1 MQSEAPSRQTNQQP
15 QEHSQGT
22 RPKRGLGFWIR
33 RGLLWSL
40 VALLALVIIGLLY
53 QALASYRDQRSVSP
67 APGQMVSVGT
77 HQLHINCIG
86 NGSPTV
92 ILEAGWA
99 YTSLEWS
106 AHVQPNVAKQ
116 TRVCSYDRAGLGRSE
131 LGPGSK
137 DATQVTGELHALLD
151 KAGIEGPYVLVGHSL
166 GGLYSRV
173 YADRYPEDVAGMVLV
188 QSMHPDQ
195 FERIGMASA
204 LKMNHR
210 TGLIGAP
217 LARMGV
223 VRLSGLF
230 PPSSDLPPLQ
240 RKQANSLY
248 YQTSHLVAEL
258 GELSAMPEVMAQVRQ
273 TGGLG
278 EKPLAVVSGGSAG
291 GQQAD
296 AMADSK
302 SKAARIERE
311 VPVIQ
316 EELNHLSSDS
326 TKRVVQGATDDSLVL
341 NRSHAQ
347 QTSEEIVRVV
357 EAVRN
362 HQSLTR

>member
-1 MQSEAPSRQTNQQP
+1 MQSKVPPRQTERQP
-15 QEHSQGT
+15 DGHSQGT
-22 RPKRGLGFWIR
+22 RSRRGLGFWLR
-33 RGLLWSL
+33 RGVVWMF
-40 VALLALVIIGLLY
+40 AGLLALVVIGLIY
-53 QALASYRDQRSVSP
+53 QVIATQIDQRSVSP
-67 APGQMVSVGT
+67 APGQMVSVGN

-86 NGSPTV
+86 KGSPTV

-99 YTSLEWS
+99 FTSLEWS
-106 AHVQPNVAKQ
+106 AHVQPEVAKH
-116 TRVCSYDRAGLGRSE
+116 TRVCPYDRAGLAWSE

-151 KAGIEGPYVLVGHSL
+151 KAGIKGPYVLAGHSL
-166 GGLYSRV
+166 GGLYARV

-195 FERIGMASA
+195 FERLGMASA
-204 LKMNHR
+204 LKMNRR

-223 VRLSGLF
+223 VRLSVLF

-240 RKQANSLY
+240 RKQADSLY

-258 GELSAMPEVMAQVRQ
+258 GELSATPEVMAQVRQ
-273 TGGLG
+273 TGALG
-278 EKPLAVVSGGSAG
+278 DKPLAVVSGGSAG
-291 GQQAD
+291 SQQAD

-311 VPVIQ
+311 VPAMQ
-316 EELNHLSSDS
+316 EDLTHLSSDS
-326 TKRVVQGATDDSLVL
+326 TQRVVQGAADDSLVL
-341 NRSHAQ
+341 NRSYGQ

-357 EAVRN
+357 EAVRTD
-362 HQSLTR
+362 QPLSR